1 MLNLSRPQN
10 AEELFNLRHASA
22 RNVIER
28 IFGVLKW
35 RFRILVYPPQFD
47 MEIQARLPPAL
58 AALHNF
64 IRKHDPDDLAD
75 FDDVEDPQPGTRTAG
90 PPAEEGQLAEGLPS
104 AAERQ
109 QAHERRDKIAQ
120 EMWMQYQAELLRRTI
135 EE

>member
-58 AALHNF
+58 AREQHGYGFNRGFWAKGHTVTGTVSNF
-64 IRKHDPDDLAD
+64 DTDRETVPL
-75 FDDVEDPQPGTRTAG
+75 
-90 PPAEEGQLAEGLPS
+90 S
-104 AAERQ
+104 AVSWYYS
-109 QAHERRDKIAQ
+109 ILTPLCI
-120 EMWMQYQAELLRRTI
+120 LLLLSFTFLQ
-135 EE
+135 